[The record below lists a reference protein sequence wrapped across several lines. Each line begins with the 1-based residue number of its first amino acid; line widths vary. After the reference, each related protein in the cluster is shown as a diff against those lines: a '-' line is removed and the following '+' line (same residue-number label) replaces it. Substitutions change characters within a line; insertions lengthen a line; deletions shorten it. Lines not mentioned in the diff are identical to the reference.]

1 MKWLAL
7 CLLFVLTPG
16 LADEL
21 GQDFKQWQ
29 SERDE
34 EIAGPEGWMTL
45 VGMHWLETGR
55 YTLGSSIDND
65 IVLPGGLPRLGVLQV
80 DGSEV
85 HFQAHSE
92 DDLPLIDG
100 QPTFTSTLKVDIAG
114 SAHSVI
120 SLGSLRLFVVQ
131 RGGLALRVRDLEAPA
146 RLNYSGTRRF
156 EFDQTWRIEADFEPH
171 PDGRTIEYLDAKGFT
186 RTSANPGRV
195 VFERNG
201 KAYSLEVASEPGEK
215 MFLIFADQTNG
226 KQSYGAGRFLYA
238 PWPSDGRTVLDF
250 NRAHNPPCVFSEYA
264 NCPLPPRGN
273 RLRLRVT
280 AGEQVPTDKG

>member
-16 LADEL
+16 LADDL

-55 YTLGSSIDND
+55 YTLGSDMDND

-85 HFQAHSE
+85 HFQAQSE

-100 QPTFTSTLKVDIAG
+100 QPTFASTLKVDIAG

-120 SLGSLRLFVVQ
+120 SLGSLR
-131 RGGLALRVRDLEAPA
+131 
-146 RLNYSGTRRF
+146 
-156 EFDQTWRIEADFEPH
+156 
-171 PDGRTIEYLDAKGFT
+171 
-186 RTSANPGRV
+186 
-195 VFERNG
+195 
-201 KAYSLEVASEPGEK
+201 
-215 MFLIFADQTNG
+215 
-226 KQSYGAGRFLYA
+226 
-238 PWPSDGRTVLDF
+238 
-250 NRAHNPPCVFSEYA
+250 
-264 NCPLPPRGN
+264 
-273 RLRLRVT
+273 
-280 AGEQVPTDKG
+280 